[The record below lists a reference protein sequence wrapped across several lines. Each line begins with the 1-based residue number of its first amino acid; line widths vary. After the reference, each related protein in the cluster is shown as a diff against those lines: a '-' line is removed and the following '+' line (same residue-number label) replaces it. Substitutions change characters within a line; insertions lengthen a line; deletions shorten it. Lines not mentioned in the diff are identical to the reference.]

1 MSLVGR
7 VRAGNLAAY
16 SHQELPFERLV
27 EVLNPA
33 RSLSRHPLFQVMLVL
48 QNNAELGLELS
59 GLSAGFEAVATAS
72 AKFDLSLSLAERRG
86 ADGSP
91 AGIEGALEYASDLF
105 DRSSV
110 EAIAGRL
117 VRLLEGAVADP
128 ERAIGRLDILGAD
141 ERHTI
146 LREWNATARAVPGA
160 TLPELFAAQVAR
172 TPEAD
177 AVVFEDERL
186 SYGELDARSSQLAH
200 HLRGLGVGPE
210 VVVGLCIERSLAML
224 VGLLGILKAGGAYLP
239 LDPDYPPERLA
250 FMLADA
256 GAPVLLT
263 RAALRAH
270 LPAHDA
276 HVVCLDADWPA
287 IARQPATAPATNLA
301 PQHPAYVIYTSG
313 STGTPKGVAV
323 THQNVVNHMIVRADA
338 GLSDD
343 GHGAS
348 CARTLDQLRC
358 FDGTRVACH
367 FLHGATAC
375 AMANLRH
382 ASARSRPVLRI
393 RSSRHGAILSLD
405 TIPSLHRRDHRD
417 RPPQIFDFS
426 DASSEASEASPS
438 LCHSLR
444 DTIRHGHPLVNPTG
458 RPSTAIDTTSAV
470 AGRP

>member
-1 MSLVGR
+1 M
-7 VRAGNLAAY
+7 
-16 SHQELPFERLV
+16 
-27 EVLNPA
+27 
-33 RSLSRHPLFQVMLVL
+33 
-48 QNNAELGLELS
+48 
-59 GLSAGFEAVATAS
+59 
-72 AKFDLSLSLAERRG
+72 
-86 ADGSP
+86 
-91 AGIEGALEYASDLF
+91 
-105 DRSSV
+105 
-110 EAIAGRL
+110 
-117 VRLLEGAVADP
+117 RLLEGAVADP

-186 SYGELDARSSQLAH
+186 SYGELDARSSRLAH

-287 IARQPATAPATNLA
+287 IARQPATAPA
-301 PQHPAYVIYTSG
+301 
-313 STGTPKGVAV
+313 
-323 THQNVVNHMIVRADA
+323 A
-338 GLSDD
+338 GLAAAAPRLRHLHLRLHRDTKGRRRHPQRHPQSCRRSDRPLR
-343 GHGAS
+343 HHVAS
-348 CARTLDQLRC
+348 PRPAVRIPKLRC
-358 FDGTRVACH
+358 SG
-367 FLHGATAC
+367 LG
-375 AMANLRH
+375 
-382 ASARSRPVLRI
+382 
-393 RSSRHGAILSLD
+393 
-405 TIPSLHRRDHRD
+405 D
-417 RPPQIFDFS
+417 R
-426 DASSEASEASPS
+426 
-438 LCHSLR
+438 
-444 DTIRHGHPLVNPTG
+444 
-458 RPSTAIDTTSAV
+458 
-470 AGRP
+470 